1 MSSIPRPPCDEAAI
15 LAGSCRLPAATNGV
29 WILAATILGSSM
41 AFIDGTVVNVALPAL
56 QSALGATLSEVQW
69 VVESYALFLAA
80 LLLIGGSLGDRYG
93 RRKIFA
99 GGVVIFT
106 AASAWCGL
114 APDIRQLIVA
124 RGVQGVG
131 GALLVPGSLALIS
144 ANFSQGE
151 RGRAIGTWSGFTSIT
166 AAIGPVLGGWFTEHG
181 SWRWVFFINLPV
193 GIIVLLLAMWKVPE
207 SKSDQQGKR
216 FDWQGG
222 VLAALGFG
230 GIVYGLIESSAAAGG
245 SGALTLVALIYWEAR
260 SAAPMIP
267 LFLFRSSNFSG
278 ANLLTLFLYAA
289 LGGVL
294 FFFPLDLVQVQG
306 YSPTQAGGALLPFIL
321 LMFLLSRW
329 SGGLLDRYGA
339 KAPLVVGPLVAA
351 AGFAL
356 FARPGIG
363 GSYWSTFFPAVLVL
377 GIGMA
382 ISVAP
387 LTTTVMN
394 AVEASYA
401 GAASGINNAV
411 SRLAGLL
418 AVAVFGALL
427 SGVFQKSLDR
437 HLDRLDVAPA
447 VRSQI
452 RAQRTRLAAA
462 ETADPRGRQAIEEAF
477 VEGYRTV
484 LWVSV
489 GLALASS
496 LSAAALIGKERR
508 SRAS

>member
-1 MSSIPRPPCDEAAI
+1 M
-15 LAGSCRLPAATNGV
+15 V
-29 WILAATILGSSM
+29 
-41 AFIDGTVVNVALPAL
+41 
-56 QSALGATLSEVQW
+56 
-69 VVESYALFLAA
+69 
-80 LLLIGGSLGDRYG
+80 
-93 RRKIFA
+93 
-99 GGVVIFT
+99 
-106 AASAWCGL
+106 
-114 APDIRQLIVA
+114 
-124 RGVQGVG
+124 
-131 GALLVPGSLALIS
+131 
-144 ANFSQGE
+144 
-151 RGRAIGTWSGFTSIT
+151 
-166 AAIGPVLGGWFTEHG
+166 
-181 SWRWVFFINLPV
+181 
-193 GIIVLLLAMWKVPE
+193 
-207 SKSDQQGKR
+207 
-216 FDWQGG
+216 
-222 VLAALGFG
+222 
-230 GIVYGLIESSAAAGG
+230 
-245 SGALTLVALIYWEAR
+245 
-260 SAAPMIP
+260 P

-289 LGGVL
+289 LGDVL